1 VIVAASNVVRI
12 AGRGVAKSTTRNVVV
27 RGATMTAVMTRRR
40 RRRRRRMKAD
50 LMYQSFYYIY
60 DPVGSRDDDEVTAKR
75 IIEEEEITQPESVKY
90 PALPV
95 IIITN
100 DQKQEEVEEN
110 KT

>member
-1 VIVAASNVVRI
+1 VAASNVVSI

-27 RGATMTAVMTRRR
+27 RGATMTAVAMMRRRR

-50 LMYQSFYYIY
+50 PMYQSFYYIY